1 MPFGFAVPFPAT
13 AAQVQVIRD
22 GQVVAKAFVATQL
35 LRTAVASLPDSAFV
49 KDPAQRRQA
58 LENMVDA
65 FNHQLAAGAF
75 PGRDRKLVHAILGR
89 LTHWARL
96 RSRNLSPRQYTK
108 PARLFHLGE

>member
-75 PGRDRKLVHAILGR
+75 QGGYEKLLHNIRCR
-89 LTHWARL
+89 LTPSL
-96 RSRNLSPRQYTK
+96 PFINLTPSPRPYTN
-108 PARLFHLGE
+108 